1 MRPIERQA
9 GVLGRALRSKD
20 GGQLV
25 EALPVLRHERLLTHA
40 LNKLAPVM
48 TPSYVPGLEKL
59 RRRPGLS
66 RALRRKIDELI
77 VRGRQHAAP
86 SGKAP

>member
-1 MRPIERQA
+1 
-9 GVLGRALRSKD
+9 
-20 GGQLV
+20 
-25 EALPVLRHERLLTHA
+25 
-40 LNKLAPVM
+40 M